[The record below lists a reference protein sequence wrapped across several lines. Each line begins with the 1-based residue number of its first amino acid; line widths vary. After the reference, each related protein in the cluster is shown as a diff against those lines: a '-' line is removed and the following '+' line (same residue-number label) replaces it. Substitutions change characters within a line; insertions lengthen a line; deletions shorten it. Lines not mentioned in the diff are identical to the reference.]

1 MGLATF
7 AALGAGEQP
16 PNPQDTQMEAIR
28 GYRNCCM
35 QALVLSHY
43 TKPGPYTIE
52 TLIMY
57 MEGEFLMSK
66 DDQAHLYL
74 LIGNIVRLSLR
85 MGLHRDATKIGG
97 NITPFQAEIR
107 RRIWHHLG
115 QIDLL
120 GSFHIGL
127 PGTIEAIES
136 DTLLPRNL
144 RDEDWN
150 DEMTELP
157 PSRPES
163 ELTTTSYLICKS
175 RLTNACGKIAA
186 LANRLTLPP
195 YDEVMRMDGILR
207 EAFESVPSFFQMRTE
222 FPLFESP
229 EIIIKQFSLALV
241 YQKSRCMLH
250 RKYIIAEGENME
262 YTYSRE
268 TALDASME
276 LLKYQH
282 MSYEAVLP
290 GGPFAR
296 DRWVLSTLTM
306 HDFLLASMIISIN
319 VTQAISTNSRN
330 GMGSNNQTHHKM
342 VKSVEKSYRIF
353 LDMSAT
359 SVEAKKAS
367 VLLKAMLDKINKA
380 FGQPLVSEEG
390 PVDSDKTFNGH
401 GDVTTVSKLSL
412 NGTSLNAFGSS
423 VFPSLLNWMLIPY
436 RPTIRPRATKL

>member
-1 MGLATF
+1 MYALMGLATF

-16 PNPQDTQMEAIR
+16 PDPRDSQMEAIR

-43 TKPGPYTIE
+43 TKPGPYTLE

-66 DDQAHLYL
+66 GNQAHLYL
-74 LIGNIVRLSLR
+74 LVGNIVRLSLQ

-107 RRIWHHLG
+107 RRIWYHLG
-115 QIDLL
+115 QVDLL

-195 YDEVMRMDGILR
+195 HDEVMRLDGILR
-207 EAFESVPSFFQMRTE
+207 EAFDRVPSFFQMPSE
-222 FPLFESP
+222 FPMFESP

-250 RKYIIAEGENME
+250 RKYIVTEGDNMD

-296 DRWVLSTLTM
+296 DRYVLSTLTM
-306 HDFLLASMIISIN
+306 HDFLLASMIVSIN
-319 VTQAISTNSRN
+319 ITQATSTNSRN
-330 GMGSNNQTHHKM
+330 GIGSSNQRHQKM
-342 VKSVEKSYRIF
+342 VEALEKSYNIF

-367 VLLKAMLDKINKA
+367 VLLRAMLNKTKKA
-380 FGQPLVSEEG
+380 LSQTLVSKEI
-390 PVDSDKTFNGH
+390 PIATSKSLSGH
-401 GDVTTVSKLSL
+401 GDVTMVSSLSL
-412 NGTSLNAFGSS
+412 NGTSFNSFDSFIL
-423 VFPSLLNWMLIPY
+423 PP
-436 RPTIRPRATKL
+436 